1 MQLAIIILLAVVL
14 LVSIWYNV
22 RTAKLLAKTKEYN
35 ERLFTQLLT
44 YQHVNKLVEARLT
57 AGNLNKTQYRLI
69 LAAILKDE
77 DEALK
82 PMPDVYEAYRKI
94 KGLPATE

>member
-1 MQLAIIILLAVVL
+1 MILALIAVVL
-14 LVSIWYNV
+14 QAAVLIHF
-22 RTAKLLAKTKEYN
+22 AFKIKKLKGYN

-82 PMPDVYEAYRKI
+82 PMPEVYAAYRKV